1 MKVPSLERA
10 RSIVA
15 DTAAMNQHSVA
26 NIWTKLRYRFNLED
40 QTAVFQTYIPSSLA
54 EGRRLAIARA
64 HVLATPVG
72 LEFLSAHRVVSNCPV
87 PESLPEGLVEDS
99 RPYIVNYS
107 LDSQHATMPP
117 DEEQRVSKAALSVVR
132 ALCWAVESRY
142 ETGPTASQR
151 IDHRDQPT

>member
-1 MKVPSLERA
+1 
-10 RSIVA
+10 
-15 DTAAMNQHSVA
+15 MNRHSVA

-72 LEFLSAHRVVSNCPV
+72 LEFLSAHRVVSNQPV
-87 PESLPEGLVEDS
+87 PESLREGLVEDS

-107 LDSQHATMPP
+107 LDSQHAAMPP
-117 DEEQRVSKAALSVVR
+117 DEEQRVSRAALSVVR

-142 ETGPTASQR
+142 QTAPDDPKRS
-151 IDHRDQPT
+151 DQLGQPA